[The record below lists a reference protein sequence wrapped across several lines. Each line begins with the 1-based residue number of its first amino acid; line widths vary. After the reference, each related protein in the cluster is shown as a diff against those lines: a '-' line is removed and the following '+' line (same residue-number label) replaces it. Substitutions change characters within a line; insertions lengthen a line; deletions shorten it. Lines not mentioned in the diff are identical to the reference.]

1 MKRFIVCFLIAVLFY
16 GCEKEI
22 SLNLS
27 SEANMKVVINA
38 MFTDETNEN
47 EVEIRWSI
55 PQPNDIA
62 SPINDAQVILS
73 SFDEVI
79 LFGLDSSK
87 PGTYRAKTNL
97 RLQQEYTLTVSID
110 GQIYS
115 ARAELASGKAFNPP
129 TFSYSSEEKLYY
141 LDKVANPFDPSNPA
155 IYQLEADWSE
165 VTGYTQLP
173 KEQTHALFYFF
184 SLQTLDVSQLLPPPS
199 EKIGFPAGTIIDIK
213 RFALSQEHAEY
224 WRQVLLETTW
234 AGGLFATEPANVIS
248 NFSNNAAGWFGL
260 CGTTQLSVIVG
271 EK

>member
-22 SLNLS
+22 TPNLS
-27 SEANMKVVINA
+27 SEANMEVVINA

-110 GQIYS
+110 EQIYS

-141 LDKVANPFDPSNPA
+141 LDKVANPFDPSDPA

-165 VTGYTQLP
+165 VPGYTQLP

-224 WRQVLLETTW
+224 
-234 AGGLFATEPANVIS
+234 
-248 NFSNNAAGWFGL
+248 
-260 CGTTQLSVIVG
+260 
-271 EK
+271 